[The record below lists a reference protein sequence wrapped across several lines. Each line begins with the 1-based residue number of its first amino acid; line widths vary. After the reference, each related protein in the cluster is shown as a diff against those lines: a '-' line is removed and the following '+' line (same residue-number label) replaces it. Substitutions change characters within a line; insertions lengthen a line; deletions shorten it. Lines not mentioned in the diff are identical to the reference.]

1 MDEGESTSD
10 DSNGFYPALVR
21 SLTKMLKKAKEKRC
35 NALCRHRAKE
45 VNKQIMLNQKLKADK
60 VTFEKD
66 EREKRIKII
75 GEKGELAAKLE
86 AVGEENEK
94 LRRMG
99 NEQKVGNEQLAK
111 DLEELTRVH
120 RDEVNNLE
128 RANLVLRAKLEKKM
142 KETIALQQEVMRA
155 KKDALDDSLA
165 KDRKQK
171 ETERMLEIAK
181 KDAAETHRLSNRQN
195 AEIQRM
201 SSELSASKE
210 SLSKA
215 EEARRVFQSNQQE
228 TQNALFKTKAGVKH
242 TKKRLWQTDGDGGRV
257 KN

>member
-1 MDEGESTSD
+1 
-10 DSNGFYPALVR
+10 
-21 SLTKMLKKAKEKRC
+21 
-35 NALCRHRAKE
+35 
-45 VNKQIMLNQKLKADK
+45 
-60 VTFEKD
+60 
-66 EREKRIKII
+66 
-75 GEKGELAAKLE
+75 
-86 AVGEENEK
+86 
-94 LRRMG
+94 
-99 NEQKVGNEQLAK
+99 
-111 DLEELTRVH
+111 
-120 RDEVNNLE
+120 
-128 RANLVLRAKLEKKM
+128 M
-142 KETIALQQEVMRA
+142 KETSALQQEVMRA

-165 KDRKQK
+165 KDIKQK
-171 ETERMLEIAK
+171 ETERMLELAK

-228 TQNALFKTKAGVKH
+228 TQNALFKTKAGVTH